1 VPGDHLMQAIRLAEN
16 RHPLIR
22 DPFYRASQTICMIGL
37 FRRSKETQA
46 TA

>member
-22 DPFYRASQTICMIGL
+22 DSFYRASQTICMIGL